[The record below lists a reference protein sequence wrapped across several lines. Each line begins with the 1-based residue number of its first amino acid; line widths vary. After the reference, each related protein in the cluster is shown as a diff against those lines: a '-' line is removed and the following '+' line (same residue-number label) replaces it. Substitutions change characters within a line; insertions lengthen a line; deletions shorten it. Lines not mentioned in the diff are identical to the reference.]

1 MRAEK
6 VRLTDMIELLK
17 NKTRHLISV
26 AILMFS
32 LLAPLLSGA
41 APAVDFKGIRIG
53 QTLGMAEDRAV
64 FETLDCNPMQMSP
77 EEHQIYLR
85 EMQRVMPGVRA
96 VCAGVTSIATV
107 PAEVTVLLGSYRRV
121 LRMTF
126 QFRSE
131 DYPQVL
137 DAMTVKWG
145 EGVAEV
151 YDEYDKSVWWYFDD
165 GISVSVHQ
173 IPVDAD
179 PDSAENPILIGLV
192 EYSLPAVSP
201 DGDL

>member
-6 VRLTDMIELLK
+6 VRLTDMTELLK

-41 APAVDFKGIRIG
+41 ASAVDFKGIRLG
-53 QTLGMAEDRAV
+53 QTLWMTEERAV
-64 FETLDCNPMQMSP
+64 FGTLDCNPMQMNS

-107 PAEVTVLLGSYRRV
+107 PAEATVLLGTDRRV

-126 QFRSE
+126 QFQSE

-151 YDEYDKSVWWYFDD
+151 HDEYDESVWWDFDD
-165 GISVSVHQ
+165 GISVSVHRT
-173 IPVDAD
+173 PVDAD
-179 PDSAENPILIGLV
+179 PDSKDKLNLVGLV
-192 EYSLPAVSP
+192 EYSLPAASP
-201 DGDL
+201 AGDL